1 MPVSSCKRLPKAQSV
16 VEFAL
21 LCDRLSLHMQ
31 AIVAFD
37 CSQHDKDLAEGG
49 AHKQMLHCKTLAL
62 HQIFL

>member
-1 MPVSSCKRLPKAQSV
+1 M